1 VFKIKNNVFYHK
13 SSGFY
18 TLLDEG
24 ICWNNSQDKVFLL
37 RKVSDNEIY
46 AVPEYVFQMNFINM
60 KKKQGKSYFK
70 NLGLFEFEIKKLEKN
85 YAKLLENGHKLFP
98 FKL

>member
-1 VFKIKNNVFYHK
+1 MFKIKNNVFYHK

-18 TLLDEG
+18 ILLDEG

-60 KKKQGKSYFK
+60 KKKQGTFYFK
-70 NLGLFEFEIKKLEKN
+70 HLGWSEFEIKKLEKN
-85 YAKLLENGHKLFP
+85 YAKLLENGHKLSP